1 MKTFWQL
8 AALVPALAVLAS
20 TAALAQQPVLKIGV
34 INPFTG
40 PMALYG
46 GEATRGYE
54 LAVDEI
60 NAKGGVLGRK
70 VELVR
75 GDASNPQQAIATVE
89 QLVNKDK
96 VDLFVGTY
104 TSAVS
109 NAGSD
114 AASRYERLYWETL
127 ALAQDLTERG
137 LPNYVRTGPN
147 GGSFAAGTVDTL
159 RDLVAPALKKPLK
172 DLKVWIEH
180 EDSIYGSSIAQ
191 AQKRMLEPFGVKVVG
206 MGAHSARSID
216 LTDTVLRAKQANPDV
231 LIQTGYVSDGNLLLR
246 TARDQGFKP
255 AAMLWLGTG
264 DTPETLESV
273 GAASLEGV
281 LVIAYPRTDVQDS
294 YAPGAKALLAAYRA
308 KYKTEP
314 IQTQTLTAYV
324 GLQMLFDAIKEA
336 GSTEPGKVRAAAAK
350 MDKPIGSYANGYGI
364 KFDKNFQNQRATTTT
379 VQWQSGKLVTVF
391 PKAAV
396 SPGVTLKSLAR
407 N

>member
-1 MKTFWQL
+1 MAILRKLADAAFVAAF
-8 AALVPALAVLAS
+8 AALVPCAF
-20 TAALAQQPVLKIGV
+20 AQQPIKIGV

-46 GEATRGYE
+46 GEATRGFE
-54 LAVDEI
+54 LAVDQV
-60 NAKGGVLGRK
+60 NAAGGVLGRK

-75 GDASNPQQAIATVE
+75 GDASNPQQAIATIE
-89 QLVNKDK
+89 QLVSKEK
-96 VDLFVGTY
+96 VDLFAGTY

-109 NAGSD
+109 NAASD
-114 AASRYERLYWETL
+114 AALRYNKLYWETL
-127 ALAQDLTERG
+127 ALAQDLTDRG

-147 GGSFAAGTVDTL
+147 GGTFAASTVDTL
-159 RDLVAPALKKPLK
+159 RDLIAPALKKNMK
-172 DLKVWIEH
+172 DLKVWLEH
-180 EDSIYGSSIAQ
+180 EDSIYGTSIAQ
-191 AQKRMLEPFGVKVVG
+191 TQKRLLEAFGVKVVG
-206 MGAHSARSID
+206 VGAHSARTID

-246 TARDQGFKP
+246 TSREQGFKP

-273 GAASLEGV
+273 GAPSLDGV
-281 LVIAYPRTDVQDS
+281 LVIAYPRTDVVETFG
-294 YAPGAKALLAAYRA
+294 PGAKALLNAYRA

-324 GLQMLFDAIKEA
+324 GMQILFDAIKIA
-336 GSTEPGKVRAAAAK
+336 GSMDVEKVRAAAAK
-350 MDKPIGSYANGYGI
+350 MDKPHGSYANGYGV
-364 KFDKNFQNQRATTTT
+364 KFDKNFQNVRAGTTT

-391 PKAAV
+391 PKEAV
-396 SPGVTLKSLAR
+396 SAGATLKSLAR

>member
-1 MKTFWQL
+1 MSRLTYAIGSAVF
-8 AALVPALAVLAS
+8 ACAAVLAP
-20 TAALAQQPVLKIGV
+20 AATAQQTIKIGV

-54 LAVDEI
+54 LAADQA
-60 NAKGGVLGRK
+60 NAAGGVLGRK
-70 VELVR
+70 IELVR
-75 GDASNPQQAIATVE
+75 GDASNPQQAIATIE
-89 QLVNKDK
+89 QLANKDK

-109 NAGSD
+109 NAASD
-114 AASRYERLYWETL
+114 AALRYSKLYWETL
-127 ALAQDLTERG
+127 ALAQDLTDRG

-147 GGSFAAGTVDTL
+147 GGTFAASTVDTV
-159 RDLVAPALKKPLK
+159 RDLIAPALKKEMK
-172 DLKVWIEH
+172 DLKVWLEH
-180 EDSIYGSSIAQ
+180 EDSIYGTSIAQ
-191 AQKRMLEPFGVKVVG
+191 TQKRLLEAFGVKVVG
-206 MGAHSARSID
+206 VGAHSARSID

-231 LIQTGYVSDGNLLLR
+231 LIETGYVSDGNLLLR

-255 AAMLWLGTG
+255 TAMLWLGTG

-273 GAASLEGV
+273 GAPSLDGV
-281 LVIAYPRTDVQDS
+281 LVIAYPRTDVVET
-294 YAPGAKALLAAYRA
+294 YGPGAKALLNAYRA

-314 IQTQTLTAYV
+314 IQTQTLTAFV
-324 GLQMLFDAIKEA
+324 GMQILFDAIKAA
-336 GSTEPGKVRAAAAK
+336 GSTEADKVRAAAAK
-350 MDKPIGSYANGYGI
+350 MDKPHGSYANGYGV
-364 KFDKNFQNQRATTTT
+364 KFDKNFQNIRASTTT